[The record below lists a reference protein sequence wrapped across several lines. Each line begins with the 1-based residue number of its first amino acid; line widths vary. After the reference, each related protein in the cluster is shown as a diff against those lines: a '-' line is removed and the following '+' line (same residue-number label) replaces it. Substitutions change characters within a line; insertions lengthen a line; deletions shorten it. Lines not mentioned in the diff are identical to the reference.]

1 MFTSKTLGIACAI
14 AALATPL
21 QSSASEPTST
31 DLAKTLTDG
40 GYVIYI
46 RHAQT
51 ETDYADQVTAD
62 PSKCATQRV
71 LSEAGWAQAK
81 GLGEAFEHYA
91 IPVGN
96 VITSEYCR
104 AWQTADLAFGSYTK
118 TEALNFEKAEEYT
131 EVQIE
136 TMRGNVNPLITASPQ
151 QGTNTVIVGHDD
163 PFEAITGI
171 YPEPQGVAY
180 ILKPNGKD
188 GFEVL
193 GHIDPDAWYSN

>member
-1 MFTSKTLGIACAI
+1 M
-14 AALATPL
+14 
-21 QSSASEPTST
+21 
-31 DLAKTLTDG
+31 
-40 GYVIYI
+40 
-46 RHAQT
+46 
-51 ETDYADQVTAD
+51 
-62 PSKCATQRV
+62 

-81 GLGEAFEHYA
+81 EIGEAFEHYA

-104 AWQTADLAFGSYTK
+104 AWQTADLAFGSYSK

-131 EVQIE
+131 DIQIE
-136 TMRGNVNPLITASPQ
+136 TMRVNVEPLVTALPK

-188 GFEVL
+188 GFDVL
-193 GHIDPDAWYSN
+193 GHIDPNAWYLN